1 MNIIIKRIKGLDKS
15 LKNYPYALTFSTL
28 TTIIMIFLINM
39 EDYYN
44 PETLEVLGRLA
55 MTTALGFPLF
65 LIINS
70 FFERNNKIEQ
80 ITKFIIR
87 VFAGLLLVG
96 YNLFLLKGT
105 NMVTMTRYI
114 AVTLALYLIF
124 LVITYFH
131 EKKNFELYIVKIFS
145 RILVTFIY
153 SFILMAGISAIIF
166 TIKEL
171 LQVPIA
177 EIIYLS
183 TGLIIGGIFAPIFLL
198 AKIPHPHESINLN
211 EYPNILKILLL
222 YIVMPLI
229 TVYTSILYIY
239 FIKIIMIQQLPEGI
253 VTHLVLWYSSL
264 SIILLFFVSPLK
276 SKSKWVKVFTRWLPI
291 GLIPLLLMMFLAI
304 GIRINTY
311 GVTESRYFVVALG
324 LWITGVAIYYISTRK
339 KNNIILPFTLALVI
353 LLSVFG
359 PWSSYSV
366 SISSQNNRFENLVN
380 KYELVENN
388 KIIKNET
395 TIAQEDKEEIRA
407 ILKYFTNN
415 HQLEEVKYLPDNFK
429 LTDTE
434 NHFGFAYH
442 KNIVSNQVQNYF
454 YNIRNNKKAISIK
467 DYDYL
472 FHLSNQN
479 NYIENI
485 DDDQKVVV
493 KNINDKIII
502 TKNDTIIYQKS
513 LKPIL
518 EEFYHKNKN
527 KKEQEKIIFTDQ
539 NSDLNLK
546 YIFNSFNISIQK
558 SIGKDIEIRSSDF
571 YLLVKFRNSSS
582 D

>member
-324 LWITGVAIYYISTRK
+324 LWITGIAIYYISTRK

-366 SISSQNNRFENLVN
+366 AISSQNNRFENLVN

-407 ILKYFTNN
+407 ILRYFSNN

-442 KNIVSNQVQNYF
+442 KNIDSNQVQNYF
-454 YNIRNNKKAISIK
+454 YNIKDNKKAISIK

-539 NSDLNLK
+539 NNDLNLK

>member
-124 LVITYFH
+124 IVITYFH

-571 YLLVKFRNSSS
+571 YLLVKFKNSSS